1 VLCVPFPH
9 QNHTGLKLQ
18 LSVLSTFVYF
28 YVYTTLKRGFSRIFK
43 RPVTFLPNLLLAS
56 LAGIVNIL
64 FTMPLDTIVT
74 RLQVAPRGQRPSFQE
89 MVRILWK
96 EQQQQQQQPASQKQ
110 ALLQTLR
117 RLSRFWHGLLP
128 ALLLTSNPAINYA
141 AYDAMK
147 ALIPL
152 PPHRKHYNVK
162 ETFLIGIL
170 SKFLA
175 TILTYPLIRAKVMMM
190 SDTKRAR
197 FLQPHLKGKKGAIM
211 GREDDEEPE
220 VSLMSLSPS
229 LMLAQERQGLGSIL
243 RQLVKEGGVRE
254 LYVGLDGQ
262 IINTALKNATLLNTK
277 DRISRVTSYILRQFF
292 TSS

>member
-1 VLCVPFPH
+1 MRGIADYYYYYYSSSSSSFRPN
-9 QNHTGLKLQ
+9 QITGLKLQ
-18 LSVLSTFVYF
+18 LSILSTFVYF
-28 YVYTTLKRGFSRIFK
+28 YVYSSLKRSFARVFK

-56 LAGIVNIL
+56 LAGVVNIL
-64 FTMPLDTIVT
+64 ITMPLDTIVT

-89 MVRILWK
+89 MVRILWE
-96 EQQQQQQQPASQKQ
+96 EQQQQQQQQRPASQKQ
-110 ALLQTLR
+110 ALLQILR

-152 PPHRKHYNVK
+152 SPQRKHHNVK
-162 ETFLIGIL
+162 ETFLIGML

-190 SDTKRAR
+190 SEG
-197 FLQPHLKGKKGAIM
+197 KGDRKG
-211 GREDDEEPE
+211 GNDEEPG
-220 VSLMSLSPS
+220 VSLMTLSPS
-229 LMLAQERQGLGSIL
+229 LMRAQERKGLGSIL

-277 DRISRVTSYILRQFF
+277 DRVSRITSYIMRHFF
-292 TSS
+292 SS

>member
-1 VLCVPFPH
+1 M
-9 QNHTGLKLQ
+9 KLQ
-18 LSVLSTFVYF
+18 LSILSTFVYF
-28 YVYTTLKRGFSRIFK
+28 YVYSSLKRSFARVFK

-56 LAGIVNIL
+56 LAGVVNIL
-64 FTMPLDTIVT
+64 ITMPLDTIVT

-89 MVRILWK
+89 MVRLLWE
-96 EQQQQQQQPASQKQ
+96 EQQQQRQPASQKQ
-110 ALLQTLR
+110 ALLQITR

-152 PPHRKHYNVK
+152 PSQRKYHNVK

-190 SDTKRAR
+190 SEG
-197 FLQPHLKGKKGAIM
+197 KGGIKG
-211 GREDDEEPE
+211 GKDEEPE
-220 VSLMSLSPS
+220 VSLMTLSPS
-229 LMLAQERQGLGSIL
+229 FMLAQERKGLGSIL
-243 RQLVKEGGVRE
+243 RQLVKQGGLRE

-277 DRISRVTSYILRQFF
+277 DRVSRITSYIMRHFASF
-292 TSS
+292 

>member
-1 VLCVPFPH
+1 
-9 QNHTGLKLQ
+9 
-18 LSVLSTFVYF
+18 
-28 YVYTTLKRGFSRIFK
+28 
-43 RPVTFLPNLLLAS
+43 
-56 LAGIVNIL
+56 
-64 FTMPLDTIVT
+64 
-74 RLQVAPRGQRPSFQE
+74 
-89 MVRILWK
+89 MVRILW
-96 EQQQQQQQPASQKQ
+96 EEQQQQQPASQKQ
-110 ALLQTLR
+110 VFLQTLR

-152 PPHRKHYNVK
+152 PPHRKHHNVK
-162 ETFLIGIL
+162 ETFLIGML

-197 FLQPHLKGKKGAIM
+197 FLQPHLKDKGAMM
-211 GREDDEEPE
+211 GREDDEEAD
-220 VSLMSLSPS
+220 VSLMTLSPS
-229 LMLAQERQGLGSIL
+229 LMLAQERQGLGNIL

-292 TSS
+292 SSS